1 MRKAAATFWSLI
13 LSGLLGTV
21 SGQPEPEEIV
31 RSLDELYRS
40 RDSYAEMTMH
50 IETPDWERT
59 LTMRAWSKG
68 TAKTFVRILSP
79 AREAGTATLRID
91 DQMWNYLPN
100 TNSTVRV
107 PPSMMSGSW
116 MGSDLTN
123 NDIVSEITYS
133 EDYNCSYAPDSI
145 VPGAAE
151 GDTVHVQLVP
161 KQSTAVVWSSII
173 AAVRLPD
180 MIPLWEK
187 YYDSGGDLIRT
198 IHFSDVREM
207 DGRTIP
213 TTMEVI
219 PEDEEGS
226 RTVVSWTSVEFDRG
240 VDDDIFTLRNL
251 QSGGN
256 G

>member
-1 MRKAAATFWSLI
+1 MRKAAATFWPLI